1 MCLEAVLAQGAP
13 QQGSV
18 DTGAVEST
26 VMPGLGP
33 SGPSLETHP
42 C

>member
-1 MCLEAVLAQGAP
+1 MCLEAVLAQEAS

-18 DTGAVEST
+18 DTGAVESM
-26 VMPGLGP
+26 VMAGLGP
-33 SGPSLETHP
+33 SRPSLETHS